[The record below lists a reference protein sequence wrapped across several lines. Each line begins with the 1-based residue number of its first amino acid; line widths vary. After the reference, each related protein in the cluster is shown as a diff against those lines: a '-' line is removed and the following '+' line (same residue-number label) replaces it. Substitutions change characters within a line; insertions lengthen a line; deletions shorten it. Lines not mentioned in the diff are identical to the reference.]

1 MKFFVAGVLLLAVLA
16 YWLWTP
22 DRDLAWLEARYLDAP
37 GDMMDVAGTRL
48 HVRDSGAKDAPA
60 LVMLHGFGSSLH
72 TWEPWAQALSDRHR
86 VIRLDLPGSGLSPPD
101 ATGDYSDAR
110 SMQLVAAL
118 MDRLG
123 VAQATLVGNSLGG
136 RIAWRFAA
144 QHPDRV
150 RSLVLVSP
158 DGFASP
164 GFEYD
169 KSPEVP
175 AMLTL
180 MRYCL
185 PRFLLKMSLEPA
197 YADKRVLTEAMTSRY
212 HDLMRAPGAR
222 DAILRRM
229 EQVML
234 TDPVPLLRQIKAPVL
249 LLWGEQD
256 AMIPFSNAA
265 DYVAA
270 LPDARLVPLPGMG
283 HVPHEEDPARSLAP
297 LRAFLE

>member
-1 MKFFVAGVLLLAVLA
+1 MKFIVAGFLLVAVLA

-22 DRDLAWLEARYLDAP
+22 DRELAALEARYLAAP

-60 LVMLHGFGSSLH
+60 IVMLHGFGSSLH
-72 TWEPWAQALSDRHR
+72 TWEAWATALAGDYR
-86 VIRLDLPGSGLSPPD
+86 VIRFDLPGSGLSPPD
-101 ATGDYSDAR
+101 TTGDYSDAR
-110 SMQLVAAL
+110 SMALLAAL

-123 VAQATLVGNSLGG
+123 VARATLVGNSMGG
-136 RIAWRFAA
+136 RIAWTFAA
-144 QHPDRV
+144 TQPARV
-150 RSLVLVSP
+150 DKLVLLSP

-164 GFEYD
+164 GFEYG

-175 AMLTL
+175 ATLSL

-197 YADKRVLTEAMTSRY
+197 YADTRVLTEEMTSRY
-212 HDLMRAPGAR
+212 HDLMLAPGAR
-222 DAILRRM
+222 DAMLRRM

-234 TDPVPLLRQIKAPVL
+234 TDPVPLLQRIKAPTL

-270 LPDARLVPLPGMG
+270 LPDVRLVSLPGMG
-283 HVPHEEDPARSLAP
+283 HVPHEEDPVRALVP
-297 LRAFLE
+297 VRAFLE